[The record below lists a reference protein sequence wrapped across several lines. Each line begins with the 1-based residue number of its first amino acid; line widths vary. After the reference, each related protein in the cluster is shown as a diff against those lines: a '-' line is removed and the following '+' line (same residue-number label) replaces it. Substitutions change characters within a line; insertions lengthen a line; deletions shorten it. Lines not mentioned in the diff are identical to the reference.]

1 MFFVWVKTDL
11 EFHLAYACQN
21 IYLLLQ
27 LSVSTR
33 FARSESS
40 YQPQT
45 THLDTFIGSIV
56 LRFAQA
62 YQSPTFEFIQGCCV
76 GRAPLQQYGVLPEIN
91 GISQQCGCALQA
103 ESSQL

>member
-1 MFFVWVKTDL
+1 MFFVWVKTGL
-11 EFHLAYACQN
+11 EFHLAYACHN
-21 IYLLLQ
+21 IYLLQ

-76 GRAPLQQYGVLPEIN
+76 GRAPLQQYGGLPEIN
-91 GISQQCGCALQA
+91 GTSQQGGCALQA